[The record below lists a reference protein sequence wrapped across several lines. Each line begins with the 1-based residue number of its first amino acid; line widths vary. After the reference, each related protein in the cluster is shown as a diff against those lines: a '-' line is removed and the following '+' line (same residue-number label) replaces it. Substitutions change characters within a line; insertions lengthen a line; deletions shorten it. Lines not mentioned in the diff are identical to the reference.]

1 VLSDTKYSGWKVYG
15 GISFPSEIL
24 IQRPQDHYE
33 VMLNVV
39 NMRINTADITAEK
52 FILNQPSGTQLRQL
66 SQQ

>member
-1 VLSDTKYSGWKVYG
+1 V
-15 GISFPSEIL
+15 SEIL

-33 VMLNVV
+33 VMLHVV

-66 SQQ
+66 SQP